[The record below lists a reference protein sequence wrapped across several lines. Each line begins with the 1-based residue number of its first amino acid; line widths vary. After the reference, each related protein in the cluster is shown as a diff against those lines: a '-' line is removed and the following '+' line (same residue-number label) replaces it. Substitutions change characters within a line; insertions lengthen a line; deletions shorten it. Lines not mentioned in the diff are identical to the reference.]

1 MILFKRLRAFTLVEL
16 LVVIAIIGILIAL
29 LLPAVQAARE
39 AARRS
44 ECVNKLKQL
53 ALGCHNFHDTNKRF
67 PVASFEMNFR
77 NPASS
82 PTSPDWNNNNA
93 HRWSFICAILPFIE
107 EQPLYDDFLANHLG
121 QSVPWSTDALT
132 RTKID
137 TILCPSD
144 GPANSVRPQVRQ
156 FTSYHCNR
164 GDYRLNY
171 DWYECRG
178 VFGRGDRQF
187 HTVAS
192 ITDGTSNTMLIS
204 ELICAVKGSNR
215 VGEAFANGWSY
226 TGGGPPAPCLA
237 RKQADGTLSAP
248 LQDVGDWDGW
258 GIGYRWADSHS
269 IYTQWHPVL
278 PPNAPSCGESGE
290 SWAMLTASS
299 YHPGGVNVAF
309 TDGSVHFIMETI
321 DAGDPTVGE
330 ASLPNLV
337 DPSRPQDYT
346 GPTLRGV
353 WGALGSSHSGETVKI
368 P

>member
-1 MILFKRLRAFTLVEL
+1 MVLFKRWRAFTLVEL

-44 ECVNKLKQL
+44 QCVNNLKQV

-67 PVASFEMNFR
+67 PVASHEVNFKD
-77 NPASS
+77 
-82 PTSPDWNNNNA
+82 PTLSTPIAPNYTGNR
-93 HRWSFICAILPFIE
+93 HRWSWICAVLPFIE
-107 EQPLYDDFLANHLG
+107 QQPLYDEFLANHLG
-121 QSVPWSTDALT
+121 QSVPWTADNLT

-144 GPANSVRPQVRQ
+144 GSANNVRADKRQ
-156 FTSYHCNR
+156 FTNYHCNR

-171 DWYECRG
+171 DWSECRG

-187 HTVAS
+187 HTMAS
-192 ITDGTSNTMLIS
+192 IKDGTSNTMLIS
-204 ELICAVKGSNR
+204 ELICAVKGGNR
-215 VGEAFANGWSY
+215 VGEAFATGWSAVN
-226 TGGGPPAPCLA
+226 GGPPAPCLA
-237 RKQADGTLSAP
+237 RKQADGTLSPP
-248 LQDVGDWDGW
+248 LQGVGDWDGW
-258 GIGYRWADSHS
+258 GIGYRWADSVS

-278 PPNAPSCGESGE
+278 PPNAPSCGDSGE
-290 SWAMLTASS
+290 SWAMMTASS

-309 TDGSVHFIMETI
+309 ADGSVHFIMETI

-330 ASLPNLV
+330 SSLPNL
-337 DPSRPQDYT
+337 PSNPQNYA
-346 GPTLRGV
+346 GASLRGV
-353 WGALGSSHSGETVKI
+353 WGALGSSFGGETVKI